1 MKVKLNEIEDEL
13 AKQVA
18 KARTAISRKDGV
30 PNQKISEEDD
40 FEVEYVG
47 MSGELAVAKAM
58 NVFPDLSI
66 MSRSGG
72 YDLRSAQG
80 NRVEVKTTRYHSG
93 KLVARL
99 KALPEHSDYYVLVT
113 GNPPNMTIRGYI
125 PTQEFLKEVNIG
137 KLSDDAP
144 EAYILPQEALT
155 QWSSPQSKQEPST
168 SSSS

>member
-1 MKVKLNEIEDEL
+1 MKVKLNEIEDQLIKE
-13 AKQVA
+13 VA

-47 MSGELAVAKAM
+47 MAGEVAVAKVM

-66 MSRSGG
+66 RSRSGG
-72 YDLRSAQG
+72 FDLLSHQG

-99 KALPEHSDYYVLVT
+99 KASPKDSDYYVLVT

-125 PTQEFLKEVNIG
+125 ATQDFLKEVNIG

-144 EAYILPQEALT
+144 EAYIMPQEALKK
-155 QWSSPQSKQEPST
+155 WISPQSKQEPST
-168 SSSS
+168 NSSS

>member
-1 MKVKLNEIEDEL
+1 MKIKLNEIEDEL
-13 AKQVA
+13 VKQVA

-30 PNQKISEEDD
+30 PNQKISEADD

-47 MSGELAVAKAM
+47 MAGEVAVAKAM

-66 MSRSGG
+66 HSRSGG
-72 YDLRSAQG
+72 YDLMSAQG

-99 KALPEHSDYYVLVT
+99 KASAKDSDYYVLVT
-113 GNPPNMTIRGYI
+113 GNPPNMTLRGHVR
-125 PTQEFLKEVNIG
+125 TEDFLREVNIG

-155 QWSSPQSKQEPST
+155 EWHSQQRKQEHST
-168 SSSS
+168 NKSS